1 MSKKDRRVY
10 SEEFKKEIVA
20 KAASGEKIS
29 DLAKAHGLTV
39 QIIYSWRRQL
49 REHELDQAVAKAP
62 RVAHSGVNPKYVR
75 ELEEKL
81 RESNQK
87 LGELYLVVDAL
98 KKMDLVSTKSAS
110 SYVVT
115 GKPWAPLKRRAK

>member
-1 MSKKDRRVY
+1 MQPHCQ
-10 SEEFKKEIVA
+10 FKKEIVV
-20 KAASGEKIS
+20 KAVSGEKIS
-29 DLAKAHGLTV
+29 DLAKVHGLTV
-39 QIIYSWRRQL
+39 QTIYSWRRQL
-49 REHELDQAVAKAP
+49 REYELDAAVAKAP
-62 RVAHSGVNPKYVR
+62 RVAHSGINPKYVR

-98 KKMDLVSTKSAS
+98 KKMDPASTKNAS

-115 GKPWAPLKRRAK
+115 GKPWAQSKRRAK